1 MTETGGS
8 TQREEGKGASAGGG
22 PTVGRTEIAAWLDTF
37 LESPRFAD
45 YCPNGLQVE
54 GAPRV
59 ARVVCGV
66 TASLALV
73 RAAARAGA
81 QALLV
86 HHGWF
91 WRGEDPRVLGPRR
104 ERLATLLAH
113 DISLFAYHLPLDV
126 HPDVGNN
133 VQLARR
139 LGWPDG
145 EPTGRDG
152 LLRVAD
158 LPSPLDAPALSAGL
172 ARALDREPLL
182 VGDLARPL
190 RRIAWCTG
198 AAQDMLQQ
206 AIDAGADAFVSG
218 EISERTTHLAREA
231 GVVYAAAGHH
241 ATERGGVQA
250 LGEALARRFG
260 IEVVFVDDPNPV

>member
-1 MTETGGS
+1 MTESGERS
-8 TQREEGKGASAGGG
+8 RQEEGGHRVAGSGA
-22 PTVGRTEIAAWLDTF
+22 TVGRAEMAAWLDAL
-37 LESPRFAD
+37 LEAPRFAD

-54 GAPRV
+54 GAARV
-59 ARVVCGV
+59 TKVVCGV

-73 RAAARAGA
+73 RAAAREGA

-91 WRGEDPRVLGPRR
+91 WRGEDPRMLGPRR
-104 ERLATLLAH
+104 ERMAALLAH

-126 HPDVGNN
+126 HPVLGNN

-145 EPTGRDG
+145 DAVGPDG
-152 LLRVAD
+152 LIRIAD
-158 LPSPLDAPALSAGL
+158 LAAPLDAGGL
-172 ARALDREPLL
+172 RADLLRGLGREPLL
-182 VGDLARPL
+182 VGGLDRPI

-198 AAQDMLQQ
+198 AAQDLLQQ

-218 EISERTTHLAREA
+218 EIAERTTHLAREA

-250 LGEALARRFG
+250 LGAELARRFG